1 MKGWDSRHTQNIHR
15 NNYAVYDLMSGFNK
29 AANKIALGFLNCSC
43 YNRLAMYARLSNAIT
58 VNLLQKD

>member
-1 MKGWDSRHTQNIHR
+1 
-15 NNYAVYDLMSGFNK
+15 MSGFNK